1 MEEKE
6 TIENVEVNICY
17 MMSRAMDRLMLDAE
31 RRLVKRNI
39 VFRQDKKVL
48 FRRLME
54 SIAAVYRYSAKLNED
69 IELSAKPSGYKD
81 LDVWS
86 EETNEMC
93 RLILLYSDKCGK
105 YPDAANQVFKLLR
118 SFEGEGIITEEALQR
133 FYLKKG

>member
-1 MEEKE
+1 MDEKE

-81 LDVWS
+81 LDV
-86 EETNEMC
+86 
-93 RLILLYSDKCGK
+93 
-105 YPDAANQVFKLLR
+105 
-118 SFEGEGIITEEALQR
+118 
-133 FYLKKG
+133 